1 MILEYLDKLNM
12 QYEMVNHEA
21 VFTAEE
27 AQKIKGLIKGVGCK
41 NLFLKRDNNK
51 YYLYLLEDNKKGNL
65 KELEKI
71 LQIKKLHFATPEE
84 LKRILG
90 LDKGGVTPLGIIND
104 KDNLVTVI
112 IDSNLK
118 DKVLLMHPEVNTKTI
133 ALKYDDLL
141 KYIKYLKHEYII
153 FEGELNG
160 QI

>member
-41 NLFLKRDNNK
+41 NLFLKGDNNK

-65 KELEKI
+65 KELEMF

-104 KDNLVTVI
+104 NNKLVTII

-118 DKVLLMHPEVNTKTI
+118 NKVLLMHPEVNTKTLSI
-133 ALKYDDLL
+133 SYQDLL
-141 KYIKYLKHEYII
+141 KYIKYLNHDYII
-153 FEGELNG
+153 FG
-160 QI
+160 

>member
-1 MILEYLDKLNM
+1 M
-12 QYEMVNHEA
+12 
-21 VFTAEE
+21 F
-27 AQKIKGLIKGVGCK
+27 
-41 NLFLKRDNNK
+41 
-51 YYLYLLEDNKKGNL
+51 
-65 KELEKI
+65 

-112 IDSNLK
+112 INSNLK
-118 DKVLLMHPEVNTKTI
+118 DKVLLMHPEVNTKTL

-141 KYIKYLKHEYII
+141 EYIKYLKHEYII

-160 QI
+160 